1 MANFSKIFIALIS
14 GSLVA
19 GVGGFVS
26 PSFSQSIIPAQD
38 GTGTVIT
45 PQNNQFNIT
54 GGSVSADGANLFHS
68 FSQFNLS
75 PGQIANFIS
84 NPNILNILGRINDG
98 NPSYINGLIQVT
110 GGNSQLFL
118 MNPAGVVFGANASL
132 NVPSSFAATTA
143 TGIGF
148 NNGFFNAF
156 GVNNYAALVGN
167 PSAFNFAVPQPGSIV
182 NAGNLNLKPENNLIL
197 VGGNVINT
205 GILSSPGGNVSLT
218 AVPGNNSVTIIQQG
232 RILSLEIVPNSLPVS
247 TPITPL
253 SLPQL
258 LTGPNTENT
267 AQSLIVN
274 ENGDVVLVQ
283 KNIVIP
289 RDSRVNVA
297 PGNINVLSPS
307 INGNISILGNNVE
320 QLNAPTNLNPVPI
333 NSQPAGEIPPLP
345 NVPPPAPPASINPE
359 VPNPNNTN
367 NVPPPAPPA
376 SINPEVSNPNN
387 ANSTGVLPPPPPPS
401 PLPSPSQPGNVIQ
414 TITAVN
420 YPTNINPTNVLPANI
435 NPTNVLPI
443 NGNILTINNLGN
455 PGNISINPPV
465 NIGNGNPG
473 NISINPPVNLPGAG
487 NLPGKIGSGGIRI
500 PRNSNGEPQPRNSN
514 NNPANNQIIERRNQP
529 DKNREDNPVETVDK
543 TRFSELANLP
553 TPPAPPPAINIKD
566 AISSIERNRSQEYNN
581 FFGNQ
586 GSFQSVSVE
595 NLRDA
600 LGKIVG
606 QTGNRTAIIYVTAL
620 SNELELI
627 LYTPEGEP
635 LRVTV
640 AGVGKENLLQTAS
653 KFTQSITDA
662 VKRNS
667 SGYLGLSQQLYKWII
682 APLEQELVN
691 AKINTLLFSMD
702 SGLRS
707 LPMAA
712 LHDGKEFLVEKYSL
726 GLVPSISLMDARY
739 QNIQNSPVLAMG
751 ASEFTELSSLPAVPV
766 ELKTITTEQ
775 GGKAFLNENFTRE
788 NIISQ
793 RLANAYQIVHLAT
806 HAEFTAGDANNSYIQ
821 LWDEKLRF
829 NEIRSLRFNQ
839 PPVELLVLSACKT
852 AVGDEK
858 AELGFAGL
866 AIGSGVKSAL
876 ASLWY
881 VSDEGT
887 LGLMSEFYKQ
897 LENVP
902 IKAEAL
908 RQAQLAMLHGQV
920 RIENGQ
926 LRGTTSR
933 GTIALPAELSKQQ
946 SLDLSHPYFWSGF
959 TMIGSPW

>member
-1 MANFSKIFIALIS
+1 M
-14 GSLVA
+14 V
-19 GVGGFVS
+19 
-26 PSFSQSIIPAQD
+26 
-38 GTGTVIT
+38 
-45 PQNNQFNIT
+45 
-54 GGSVSADGANLFHS
+54 
-68 FSQFNLS
+68 
-75 PGQIANFIS
+75 
-84 NPNILNILGRINDG
+84 
-98 NPSYINGLIQVT
+98 
-110 GGNSQLFL
+110 
-118 MNPAGVVFGANASL
+118 
-132 NVPSSFAATTA
+132 
-143 TGIGF
+143 
-148 NNGFFNAF
+148 
-156 GVNNYAALVGN
+156 
-167 PSAFNFAVPQPGSIV
+167 
-182 NAGNLNLKPENNLIL
+182 
-197 VGGNVINT
+197 
-205 GILSSPGGNVSLT
+205 
-218 AVPGNNSVTIIQQG
+218 
-232 RILSLEIVPNSLPVS
+232 
-247 TPITPL
+247 
-253 SLPQL
+253 
-258 LTGPNTENT
+258 
-267 AQSLIVN
+267 
-274 ENGDVVLVQ
+274 
-283 KNIVIP
+283 
-289 RDSRVNVA
+289 
-297 PGNINVLSPS
+297 
-307 INGNISILGNNVE
+307 
-320 QLNAPTNLNPVPI
+320 
-333 NSQPAGEIPPLP
+333 
-345 NVPPPAPPASINPE
+345 
-359 VPNPNNTN
+359 
-367 NVPPPAPPA
+367 
-376 SINPEVSNPNN
+376 
-387 ANSTGVLPPPPPPS
+387 
-401 PLPSPSQPGNVIQ
+401 
-414 TITAVN
+414 
-420 YPTNINPTNVLPANI
+420 
-435 NPTNVLPI
+435 
-443 NGNILTINNLGN
+443 
-455 PGNISINPPV
+455 INPPV

-473 NISINPPVNLPGAG
+473 NMGINPPVNLPGAG
-487 NLPGKIGSGGIRI
+487 NLPGKIGPGGIRI
-500 PRNSNGEPQPRNSN
+500 PGNSTGEPQPRNSN

-529 DKNREDNPVETVDK
+529 DKNRENNPVDTVDK

-581 FFGNQ
+581 FFGNEA
-586 GSFQSVSVE
+586 SFQSVGVE

-635 LRVTV
+635 FRVTV

-667 SGYLGLSQQLYKWII
+667 SNYLGLSQQLYKWIVT
-682 APLEQELVN
+682 PLEEELVN

-712 LHDGKEFLVEKYSL
+712 LHDGKGFLVEKYSL

-739 QNIQNSPVLAMG
+739 KNIQNSPVLAMG

-793 RLANAYQIVHLAT
+793 RQANAYQIVHLAT
-806 HAEFTAGDANNSYIQ
+806 HAEFTAGDENNSYIQ

-852 AVGDEK
+852 AIGDEK

-946 SLDLSHPYFWSGF
+946 NLDLSHPYFWSGF